1 MFGKSKLALVV
12 AEFFGAATLTAVVLA
27 ISKSGVGF
35 PYFIAIGMA
44 LAVAMMLLT
53 VGSVKDVSFNPAI
66 TIGMWTARKIGTFN
80 AVLAIAAQLLG
91 ALAAKETYEY
101 LTEAPL
107 RAAANSEFDIRVFA
121 AEAIGTFVLGLAV
134 AAAVYY
140 VYDQSRTAAVVGGG
154 LFLAIV
160 LASVASNGLVNPA
173 VALGVQSWNVAY
185 ALGPVVGAVLAVN
198 LYALLFAPSGS
209 FAIAGLISRPAAVK
223 SSKTATKSVQTKARA
238 KTKAPA
244 KKKAPAKRKTTARKR

>member
-44 LAVAMMLLT
+44 MAVAVMLLT
-53 VGSVKDVSFNPAI
+53 VGSVRDVSFNPAI
-66 TIGMWTARKIGTFN
+66 TIGLWTNRKVGTLN
-80 AVLAIAAQLLG
+80 AVLAIAGQMLG
-91 ALAAKETYEY
+91 ALAAWQTYEY

-107 RAAANSEFDIRVFA
+107 QGVASGEFDWRVFA
-121 AEAIGTFVLGLAV
+121 AEAIGTFMLGLAV
-134 AAAVYY
+134 SAAVYY
-140 VYDQSRTAAVVGGG
+140 KYEAGRAAATIGGG

-173 VALGVQSWNVAY
+173 VALGVQSWSYAY
-185 ALGPVVGAVLAVN
+185 VLGPIVGAVLATN
-198 LYALLFAPSGS
+198 LYAMLFAPSGS
-209 FAIAGLISRPAAVK
+209 FAVASLSSASARPVAT
-223 SSKTATKSVQTKARA
+223 KTAAPKRKAAAKST
-238 KTKAPA
+238 A
-244 KKKAPAKRKTTARKR
+244 KKSTARKSTARKTTRKK